1 MVRDRGPAVRRPEVA
16 MDYVRLLFSF
26 RGRLNRA
33 RFLVVQ
39 LALLTCW
46 LIVSF
51 HVASQPD
58 IWDLLAFLVMIWI
71 NLATMAT
78 RLHDR
83 DRNGWWAPAF
93 FIFGRLSYAYYGLFL
108 GLSFGVDISIA
119 KELLLVLLFVALA
132 VVQTGIFIELFFMPG
147 TDGRNR
153 FGPDPLASGPTDRHP
168 GQNAVPGFLVQHAG
182 ASSELLRG

>member
-1 MVRDRGPAVRRPEVA
+1 

-26 RGRLNRA
+26 RGRVNRA

-39 LALLTCW
+39 LALLACW
-46 LIVSF
+46 LMFSF
-51 HVASQPD
+51 HVSSQPE
-58 IWDLLAFLVMIWI
+58 IWDLLAFVGMIWI
-71 NLATMAT
+71 NLATIAK

-83 DRNGWWAPAF
+83 DRSGWWSLGY

-119 KELLLVLLFVALA
+119 KELLLVMIFVALA
-132 VVQTGIFIELFFMPG
+132 IVQTGIFIELFFMPG

-153 FGPDPLASGPTDRHP
+153 FGPDPLASLPTDWRPSHA
-168 GQNAVPGFLVQHAG
+168 GVPGFLVQHAT
-182 ASSELLRG
+182 APRELLRD